1 MTGIA
6 LFLLRF
12 SVAISLV
19 TPPYGC
25 IPPHSLQTWGFLVLA
40 FALAIGFHTRVA
52 AGLSVLIAIIPV
64 TIVAN
69 LPAKSLIGFALPAIA
84 LAMIGPGAASLDSRL
99 FGRRKIT
106 LPK

>member
-1 MTGIA
+1 MTGAA

-12 SVAISLV
+12 SVSISLV
-19 TPPYGC
+19 TPPYGR
-25 IPPHSLQTWGFLVLA
+25 IPPHSLQTWGFAALA
-40 FALAIGFHTRVA
+40 LALAIGLYTRVA
-52 AGLSVLIAIIPV
+52 AGLSVLTAIILV

-69 LPAKSLIGFALPAIA
+69 LPARSLMGFALPAIA